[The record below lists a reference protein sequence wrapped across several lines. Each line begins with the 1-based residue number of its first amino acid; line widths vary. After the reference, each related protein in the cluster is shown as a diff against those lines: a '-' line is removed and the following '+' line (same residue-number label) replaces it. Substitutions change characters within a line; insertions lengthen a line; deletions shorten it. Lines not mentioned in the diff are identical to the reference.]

1 MSAQVR
7 AQEMTTM
14 KLQLLALLGGLA
26 ATGIAAAET
35 IVVDDQVMVKKS
47 SIETPKRGSTMTQVE
62 ARFGAPAEKHPAVS
76 DPGRP
81 GQPPIT
87 RWDYNGFSVFFERDR
102 VIHSVA
108 TGA

>member
-1 MSAQVR
+1 
-7 AQEMTTM
+7 M
-14 KLQLLALLGGLA
+14 KMRVLALLCGGAAIGLA
-26 ATGIAAAET
+26 ASVIAAAET
-35 IVVDDQVMVKKS
+35 IVVDDQVMVKKAS
-47 SIETPKRGSTMTQVE
+47 VETPKRGSTMTQVE

-87 RWDYNGFSVFFERDR
+87 RWDYNGFAVFFERDR
-102 VIHSVA
+102 GIDSVA

>member
-1 MSAQVR
+1 
-7 AQEMTTM
+7 M
-14 KLQLLALLGGLA
+14 KMRVLALLCGGAAIGLA
-26 ATGIAAAET
+26 ASVIAAAET
-35 IVVDDQVMVKKS
+35 IVVDDQVMVKKAS
-47 SIETPKRGSTMTQVE
+47 VETPKRGSTMTQVE

-87 RWDYNGFSVFFERDR
+87 RWDYNGFAVFFERDR
-102 VIHSVA
+102 VIDSVA

>member
-102 VIHSVA
+102 VIDSVA